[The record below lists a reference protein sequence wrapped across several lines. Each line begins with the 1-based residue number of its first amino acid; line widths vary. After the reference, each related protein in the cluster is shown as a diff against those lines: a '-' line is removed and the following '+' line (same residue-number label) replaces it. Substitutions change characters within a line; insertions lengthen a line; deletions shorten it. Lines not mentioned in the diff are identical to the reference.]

1 MSEQSLV
8 AEKFFFWLVI
18 YSMIGW
24 CYECVLESY
33 RQKKIINRD
42 FLNGPYCPIYGF
54 GSLLDVIVLGW
65 IKNPI
70 VLFVTSAVLTTIL
83 EYITSVIMEKL
94 FHVRWWD
101 YNEFKFVLKGKVID
115 VGKFNING
123 RVCLVGALAFGT
135 LSIILVFF
143 LHPLIVLFTDKIPY
157 PLFHYIC
164 AGLLLLIFTDTIVTV
179 LAFSSFNDKLK
190 ALSANISQ
198 IKSDFKDNLDN
209 RVQNSAT
216 YEKINGAYDKFVK
229 NLNSQQIRLI
239 KAFSQLRS
247 IDYSKLSID
256 VKNFILRKKK

>member
-1 MSEQSLV
+1 MCSRKLPS
-8 AEKFFFWLVI
+8 
-18 YSMIGW
+18 
-24 CYECVLESY
+24 
-33 RQKKIINRD
+33 KKIINRG

-164 AGLLLLIFTDTIVTV
+164 AGRCFCLPCFVR
-179 LAFSSFNDKLK
+179 
-190 ALSANISQ
+190 NISQ